1 MTSSV
6 WGLLGFIG
14 ILVSGTL
21 GTFPQF
27 GSHDRQIHSIRPLSA
42 SPQVPPRVNQRFGDI
57 KSIEQTS
64 DEEPSSESFQEVQL
78 GDYGVRGFQQPQ
90 QGARPGASSYQN
102 QGRRRTEDG
111 AGGTNSRFYRY
122 QPPHHQTLSQLQHTA
137 APFASWQPA
146 RDSSGSP
153 TSIRTAAATRSNCR
167 NRPID
172 LVFIIDSS
180 RSVRPAEF
188 EKAKEF
194 LQDMVDSLEI
204 GPDATRVALVNY
216 ASTVQIEFLLKTYF
230 DKSGLKQA
238 LARVEPLAS
247 GTMTGLAIKTAM
259 EKAFTAEAGS
269 RAGSMNI
276 AKVAII
282 VTDGRPQDKVEDVS
296 AAARSSGIEIYAVGV
311 DRADLMSLR
320 LMASHPYDDHVF
332 YVETYGVIEKL
343 TSKFRET
350 LCGKDDENAS
360 ADIPLDGGIDVYGLG
375 LDGRKNGLDPCAQGH
390 NCQHICVNNGN
401 SYNCKC
407 RAGYVLNT
415 DKKTCSR
422 SDTCSQRHDCQHIC
436 ISNGDSYTCKCRVG
450 YVLNADQKT
459 CSRSTSCS
467 HGHDCQHI
475 CENNVDSYI
484 CKCRVGYK
492 LNADQKT
499 CSRLET
505 CDQGHNCQHICI
517 TKGDSYLCMCRE
529 GYVLNPDQETCSRL
543 DSCSQ
548 GHDCQHICVS
558 NDNSYICKCQ
568 VGYVLNA
575 DQKTCSRSDAC
586 AHGHDCQH
594 ICVSNNDS
602 YICTCQEGYVLNAD
616 QKTCSRLDSCSQGHD
631 CQHICVNTDHSYICK
646 CRMGYV
652 LNADQKT
659 CQLKNLDI
667 SGLDSCSQGH
677 DCQHICVSNDNS
689 YICKCQ
695 VGYVLNADQKTC
707 SRSDA
712 CTQGHDC
719 QHICVKDGDSHLCIC
734 HEGYVLNAD
743 QKTCSRSD
751 PCAHGHDCQH
761 ICINSDDSYICK
773 CRVGYILNPDN
784 KTCSRLDAC
793 AQGHDCQ
800 QICVN
805 SDDSYLCKCPMGYV
819 LNADRKTCSRLEACA
834 QGHDCQ
840 HICVNNG
847 NSYICKCRVG
857 YVLNMDQKTCSRS
870 DACAQGH
877 DCQHICINNGD
888 TYNCKCRVGYVL
900 NADQKTCSQE
910 MRSEIT
916 QDACMCEAQIVFQK
930 KVQSTIQELSRKLD
944 ELSDKVNL
952 IEDQQQY

>member
-499 CSRLET
+499 CSRSTSCSHGHDCQHICENNVDSYICKCRVGYKLNADQKTCSRLET

-529 GYVLNPDQETCSRL
+529 GYVLNPDQETCSR
-543 DSCSQ
+543 
-548 GHDCQHICVS
+548 
-558 NDNSYICKCQ
+558 
-568 VGYVLNA
+568 
-575 DQKTCSRSDAC
+575 
-586 AHGHDCQH
+586 
-594 ICVSNNDS
+594 
-602 YICTCQEGYVLNAD
+602 
-616 QKTCSRLDSCSQGHD
+616 
-631 CQHICVNTDHSYICK
+631 
-646 CRMGYV
+646 
-652 LNADQKT
+652 
-659 CQLKNLDI
+659 
-667 SGLDSCSQGH
+667 LDSCSQGH

>member
-21 GTFPQF
+21 GAFPQF
-27 GSHDRQIHSIRPLSA
+27 GSHDRQIHSIRPLSV

-122 QPPHHQTLSQLQHTA
+122 QPPHHQPLSQLQHTA

-167 NRPID
+167 NQPID

-320 LMASHPYDDHVF
+320 LMASHPHDDHVF

-459 CSRSTSCS
+459 CSRSDACAHGHDCQHICVRNNDSYICKCQEGYMLNADQKTCSRLDSCSQGHDCQHICVNTDHSYICKCRMGYVLNADQKTCQLKNLDISELDTCVQGNDCDHICVKNADSYLCMCHEGYVLNADQKTCSRSTTCAQGNDCQHVCVNTDDSYICKCHLGYVLNADQKTCSRSTSCA

-529 GYVLNPDQETCSRL
+529 GYVLNPDQETCSR
-543 DSCSQ
+543 
-548 GHDCQHICVS
+548 
-558 NDNSYICKCQ
+558 
-568 VGYVLNA
+568 
-575 DQKTCSRSDAC
+575 
-586 AHGHDCQH
+586 
-594 ICVSNNDS
+594 
-602 YICTCQEGYVLNAD
+602 
-616 QKTCSRLDSCSQGHD
+616 
-631 CQHICVNTDHSYICK
+631 
-646 CRMGYV
+646 
-652 LNADQKT
+652 
-659 CQLKNLDI
+659 
-667 SGLDSCSQGH
+667 LDSCSQGH

-819 LNADRKTCSRLEACA
+819 LNADRKTCS
-834 QGHDCQ
+834 
-840 HICVNNG
+840 
-847 NSYICKCRVG
+847 
-857 YVLNMDQKTCSRS
+857 
-870 DACAQGH
+870 
-877 DCQHICINNGD
+877 
-888 TYNCKCRVGYVL
+888 
-900 NADQKTCSQE
+900 QE